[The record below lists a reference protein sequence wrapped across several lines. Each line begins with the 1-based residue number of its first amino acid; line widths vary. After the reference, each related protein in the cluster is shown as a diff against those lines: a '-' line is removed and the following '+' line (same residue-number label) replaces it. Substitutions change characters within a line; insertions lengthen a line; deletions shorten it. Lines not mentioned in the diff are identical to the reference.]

1 MQFRVIS
8 RNTSVPSKGVKTVYL
23 KVDRWNDYS
32 FVTMF
37 EVYVFDENGEQNQLS
52 NVKIGFVGQTEETS
66 THSSLDEPFTELP
79 KGYFSLGTDVDYYR
93 ELARDYS
100 EEFREEYLEAL
111 KDVVHDAKLL
121 ELASEESVFH
131 TSHLR
136 SVSINT
142 IEEQFRRVLA
152 GGVPVTDF
160 NFRFV
165 LPDDEEFAGYKLG
178 FKVKANSKPS
188 SNIHAI
194 IGRNGVGKTTLL
206 NKMIH
211 SIVETGDTAGEFQE
225 RNLFGNE
232 PIGDDFFS
240 SLVSVSFSAFDPFA
254 PPPEQPDPKKG
265 TCYFYIGLKDDEDES
280 GTLLKPISDLHTEFV
295 ESLKLCLSEPGKRK
309 RWLKA
314 VHTLASDD
322 NFAEKALEEL
332 SELRGRT
339 LADEALER
347 IQTMSS
353 GHAIVLLT
361 ITKLVSQVEE
371 KTLVLFD
378 EPESHLH
385 PPLLSALV
393 RSLSELLHD
402 RNGVAII
409 ATHSPV
415 VLQEVPRSCV
425 WKISRSGL
433 ASSWS
438 RPDVET
444 FGENVGLLTREVFGL
459 EVAKSGFNAL
469 LQKEAESSGSYE
481 DILDVF
487 DEQVGFE
494 GRAILR
500 SLLHEKSRQSQ

>member
-1 MQFRVIS
+1 MQFCVIS
-8 RNTSVPSKGVKTVYL
+8 RGTSVPSKAVNTVYL
-23 KVDRWNDYS
+23 KVDHWNDYS
-32 FVTMF
+32 FTTMF
-37 EVYVFDENGEQNQLS
+37 EVYVFDENGEKNQLS
-52 NVKIGFVGQTEETS
+52 NVKIGFQGQTEDVS
-66 THSSLDEPFTELP
+66 TYSTLRDPFTELP
-79 KGYFSLGTDVDYYR
+79 NGYFSLGSDVDYYH

-100 EEFREEYLEAL
+100 EEFRKEFLEGL
-111 KDVVHDAKLL
+111 RDVVHD
-121 ELASEESVFH
+121 EEVLRVAVEEKVFQI
-131 TSHLR
+131 SHLR

-142 IEEQFRRVLA
+142 IEDQFRRVLA

-160 NFRFV
+160 KFRYD
-165 LPDDEEFAGYKLG
+165 LPDGDAVAGFTLG
-178 FKVKANSKPS
+178 FDVKANSKPS

-206 NKMIH
+206 NQMIQ
-211 SIVETGDTAGEFQE
+211 SIVETDDTTGRFEE
-225 RNLFGNE
+225 RSLFGNV
-232 PIGDDFFS
+232 PISDDFFS
-240 SLVSVSFSAFDPFA
+240 SLVSVSFSAFDPFS

-265 TCYFYIGLKDDEDES
+265 TCYFYVGLKDIEDEG
-280 GTLLKPISDLHTEFV
+280 GTLLKPISDLHEEFV

-314 VHTLASDD
+314 VQTLASDD
-322 NFAEKALEEL
+322 NFAEKALDEL
-332 SELRGRT
+332 SDLRGRA
-339 LADEALER
+339 LADEALKR
-347 IQTMSS
+347 IQAMSS

-361 ITKLVSQVEE
+361 ITKLVSRVEE

-402 RNGVAII
+402 RNGVAIV

-425 WKISRSGL
+425 WKITRSGL

-438 RPDVET
+438 RPEVET

-459 EVAKSGFNAL
+459 EVAQSGFNAL
-469 LQKEAESSGSYE
+469 LQQEVEANASYE
-481 DILDVF
+481 GILDVF
-487 DEQVGFE
+487 NEQVGYE

-500 SLLHEKSRQSQ
+500 SILHEKSRQNQ

>member
-8 RNTSVPSKGVKTVYL
+8 RNTSVPDKGVNTVYL
-23 KVDRWNDYS
+23 KVDHWNDYS
-32 FVTMF
+32 FITMF

-52 NVKIGFVGQTEETS
+52 NVKIGFGGQTEDVPTYS
-66 THSSLDEPFTELP
+66 TLSELFTKLP
-79 KGYFSLGTDVDYYR
+79 KGYFSLGTDVDYYH

-100 EEFREEYLEAL
+100 DEFREEYLDAL
-111 KDVVHDAKLL
+111 KDVVHDEKIL
-121 ELASEESVFH
+121 EHASEESVFQ

-142 IEEQFRRVLA
+142 IEQQFCRVLA

-165 LPDDEEFAGYKLG
+165 SPDEDEFAGFVLD
-178 FKVKANSKPS
+178 FDVNAHSKPS

-206 NKMIH
+206 NQMIH
-211 SIVETGDTAGEFQE
+211 SIIATDNAIGRFEET
-225 RNLFGNE
+225 NLFGPE
-232 PIGDDFFS
+232 PISDDFFS

-265 TCYFYIGLKDDEDES
+265 TCYFYVGLKDIEDKG
-280 GTLLKPISDLHTEFV
+280 GTLLKPISSLHEEFA
-295 ESLKLCLSEPGKRK
+295 ESLKLCLSEPGKLK

-314 VHTLASDD
+314 VVTLASDD

-332 SELRGRT
+332 SDLRGEKLIR
-339 LADEALER
+339 EALNR
-347 IQTMSS
+347 IQNMSS

-361 ITKLVSQVEE
+361 ITKLVSRVEE

-402 RNGVAII
+402 RNGVAIV

-415 VLQEVPRSCV
+415 VLQEIPKSCV
-425 WKISRSGL
+425 WKITRSGL
-433 ASSWS
+433 ESSWS
-438 RPDVET
+438 RPEVET
-444 FGENVGLLTREVFGL
+444 FGENVGLLTRETFGL
-459 EVAKSGFNAL
+459 EVSKSGFNAL
-469 LQKEAESSGSYE
+469 LQEEVAINGSYE
-481 DILDVF
+481 EILSVF
-487 DEQVGFE
+487 DGQVGFE
-494 GRAILR
+494 GRAILQ
-500 SLLHEKSRQSQ
+500 SLLHEKSRQNQ